1 MKKLSVIL
9 VFLTIVVAANAQQT
23 RGTLKLFYTNKTTT
37 LNYIEEEYKKKVKKG
52 ELVAVVNSF
61 DKDAL
66 IEKGSIYQLTVPAG
80 SVTET
85 FTVMKADVDMK
96 TYNYSPLPVSRIGN
110 GMYFKSK
117 DGLNARVFK
126 SNSNGHKYI
135 GATKDDVK
143 FLGTNINSCYVLSVE
158 CIDENGSKYYTESPI
173 PIENGNVLSDAYF
186 FFQWASGDGL
196 EKPCYDQAGRLLCD
210 LRNDFAGRDY
220 VAAYIGSE
228 NALYFEG
235 KLYYYTDMKSSVAA
249 PTTSAISQTLDD
261 LPIADILKL
270 VDYRGEAGDILNK
283 IGYKHVGNY
292 GNAQTRT
299 ATDTWSRNCIASK
312 SGQVRQF
319 QNGTSS
325 IVCVHMRMMDWPS
338 LTIEVFN
345 VNARNLIVK
354 ELKAKSFVEQK
365 GSNDNQKTFIR
376 KDGEDEVTADME
388 KSPKGWKFRICPIEL
403 GLEEYES
410 SSSRVENNNGSPK
423 VNDSGSTKIY
433 EVVEYQPSF
442 PGGQQNLM
450 VWLSN
455 HITYPDEALIKKIQG
470 RVVVS
475 LIVETDGSISNV
487 NVIQG
492 VDPLLDAE
500 AKRVVSAMPKWNPG
514 YHKGEAV
521 RVRYNIPITFKY

>member
-1 MKKLSVIL
+1 MKKVIIYLILLLTLTVSVDAQEALGKIEVFYAKKAMNINGFGRVKPGDML
-9 VFLTIVVAANAQQT
+9 VGYVTENEI
-23 RGTLKLFYTNKTTT
+23 GYHM
-37 LNYIEEEYKKKVKKG
+37 E
-52 ELVAVVNSF
+52 S
-61 DKDAL
+61 
-66 IEKGSIYQLTVPAG
+66 KGSLYHYVDPLIADNEF
-80 SVTET
+80 SVA
-85 FTVMKADVDMK
+85 KANVEAK
-96 TYNYSPLPVSRIGN
+96 TYEFNLLPVSKVGQCAYFASLDGLKARI
-110 GMYFKSK
+110 FKS
-117 DGLNARVFK
+117 DA
-126 SNSNGHKYI
+126 NGHHYEKNEDFN
-135 GATKDDVK
+135 T
-143 FLGTNINSCYVLSVE
+143 LGINLSNCYVLSVE
-158 CIDENGSKYYTESPI
+158 YMDGTTKKMFEEPVEMK
-173 PIENGNVLSDAYF
+173 NGNIILRGELPRF
-186 FFQWASGDGL
+186 FIPAVNIVNSSYGQDGKLLVDQKCDQWQENL
-196 EKPCYDQAGRLLCD
+196 
-210 LRNDFAGRDY
+210 
-220 VAAYIGSE
+220 VVAYIGSE

-235 KLYYYTDMKSSVAA
+235 KLYHITDKKT
-249 PTTSAISQTLDD
+249 PTVDASLTSQTLDD

-283 IGYKHVGNY
+283 IGYKYVGNY